1 MCFFDLKKFADLTM
15 PVRLMNDS
23 DSEDAS
29 GDDGDVVDQVCDG
42 IGGDAHDSDDE
53 TDISAG
59 FCSAEP
65 TA

>member
-1 MCFFDLKKFADLTM
+1 M
-15 PVRLMNDS
+15 PMRLMNDS
-23 DSEDAS
+23 DSDDAC
-29 GDDGDVVDQVCDG
+29 GDDGGAVDQDSDG
-42 IGGDAHDSDDE
+42 IGGDAHDTDDE